1 MIKGNAEEYLEL
13 LKEDIQNIVCSETEQ
28 IEGLLPHLVHYKYE
42 KFIQGICDDNTLTIY
57 NRAKDDERKRYDQCR
72 RRIAIK
78 KLPIIHHEEKEPFE
92 TCIFSLNR
100 DLAYRDLEELERA
113 SPLLKVKL
121 ESCYTTVSELLDVFY
136 KSYLYAFCPINT
148 EYIIAQLKR
157 NILEKDISTEEKQQE
172 INNFDSLVEKTK
184 CFTLDNHKFII
195 YKISIIRE

>member
-1 MIKGNAEEYLEL
+1 MIGHFVTRGDSFLQMIRSPAFDKSAGNYAL
-13 LKEDIQNIVCSETEQ
+13 
-28 IEGLLPHLVHYKYE
+28 
-42 KFIQGICDDNTLTIY
+42 F
-57 NRAKDDERKRYDQCR
+57 RY
-72 RRIAIK
+72 
-78 KLPIIHHEEKEPFE
+78 
-92 TCIFSLNR
+92 
-100 DLAYRDLEELERA
+100 A
-113 SPLLKVKL
+113 SV
-121 ESCYTTVSELLDVFY
+121 VLDVFY